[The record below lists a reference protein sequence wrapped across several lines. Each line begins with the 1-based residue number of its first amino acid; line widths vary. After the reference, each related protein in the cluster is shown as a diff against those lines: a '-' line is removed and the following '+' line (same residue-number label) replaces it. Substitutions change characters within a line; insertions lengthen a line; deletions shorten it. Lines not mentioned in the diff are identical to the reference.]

1 MPTTRQQK
9 DFADTIIEAV
19 DISPKGLG
27 IAIDWIRENL
37 DPEDVFDEK
46 KLSAWAEENGYI
58 KSE

>member
-19 DISPKGLG
+19 DIPPKGLG

-37 DPEDVFDEK
+37 DPEEVFDEK
-46 KLSAWAEENGYI
+46 KLSAWAESNEYE
-58 KSE
+58 KK